1 MDQKPLILI
10 VDDDPRGLAAL
21 EGVLLPEGYRIERA
35 MNGAQALD
43 KAGRFQ
49 PDVMLL
55 DVMMPDM
62 DGFDVCRAIRATPAL
77 AEMPII
83 LVTALDDRDA
93 LLQGLDAGADELIT
107 KPFNRLEMKTRLR
120 TLTKINRYRRLIE
133 DRRTLQATLEGVI
146 SVLTDLLT
154 VVDPANFGR
163 AQAVKR
169 RASAMAFHMQVAD
182 AWPIE
187 LAALLSRIGYVT
199 IPNEVQER
207 ARSGAELGATEQAL
221 LERVPDIG
229 HGLLVRVPPLLEVA
243 TLVKLQHARY
253 DGGDEGR
260 ELRGDEIPLGAR
272 ILKVA
277 SDAVDLEAQGREPA
291 DVLRTLTR
299 RHGWYDPR
307 VLAAAEAVIQGLN
320 GTAESNGWVVKEVR
334 LGELQSGWRLHRD
347 LIAQNGT
354 LLLGAGHTLTPAIL
368 ESILNFSIISKISG
382 PVAVEIPET
391 APV

>member
-21 EGVLLPEGYRIERA
+21 EGVLIPEGYRIERA
-35 MNGAQALD
+35 AGGREALD
-43 KAGRFQ
+43 KAARLQ

-62 DGFDVCRAIRATPAL
+62 DGFDVCRTIRSTPAL
-77 AEMPII
+77 AEMPVI

-120 TLTKINRYRRLIE
+120 TLTKINRYRHLIE

-169 RASAMAFHMQVAD
+169 RASALAFHLHVAD

-199 IPNEVQER
+199 IPASVQER
-207 ARSGAELGATEQAL
+207 ERSGAPLGAAEQAL
-221 LERVPDIG
+221 LERVPEIG
-229 HGLLVRVPPLLEVA
+229 HGLLTRVPPLQEVA
-243 TLVKLQHARY
+243 QLVKLQHARY
-253 DGGDEGR
+253 DGGEDRGEGP
-260 ELRGDEIPLGAR
+260 RGDDIPLGSR

-277 SDAVDLEAQGREPA
+277 SDAIDLEARGKSTIEA
-291 DVLRTLTR
+291 MSELSK
-299 RHGWYDPR
+299 RHGWYDPK
-307 VLAAAEAVIQGLN
+307 VLAAADAIAQGPTQAGQAGL
-320 GTAESNGWVVKEVR
+320 TVREVR
-334 LGELQSGWRLHRD
+334 LGELQPGWRLHRD

-368 ESILNFSIISKISG
+368 ESILNFSIISKING
-382 PVAVEIPET
+382 TVAVEIPNHG
-391 APV
+391 A